1 MSRAIVFYKTMI
13 NQQRKD
19 YKSKVKL
26 MPPPSNPKLEYY
38 LQQIQKL
45 KQQDHG
51 DKYYCGQE
59 LGWQKD
65 PYQAV

>member
-1 MSRAIVFYKTMI
+1 MSRAIAYYKTMI

-38 LQQIQKL
+38 LQQIQKQ

-51 DKYYCGQE
+51 DKYYCG
-59 LGWQKD
+59 
-65 PYQAV
+65 